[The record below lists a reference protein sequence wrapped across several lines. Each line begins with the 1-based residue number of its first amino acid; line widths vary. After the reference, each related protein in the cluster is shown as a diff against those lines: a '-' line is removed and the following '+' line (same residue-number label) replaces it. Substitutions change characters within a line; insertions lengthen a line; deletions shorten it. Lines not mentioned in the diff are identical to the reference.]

1 MYITVVHAHIM
12 IPVYLCTGTCV
23 ITLAHTYFYLTF
35 WCVIVDSI
43 TLPSAVVSSRSKD
56 CVVSVMSR
64 MAAAGG
70 IRQIWKLQVFAY
82 FYYGGLSVKKWN
94 FIWEGDPWYEFYS
107 TVKLISSTLTQSAVV
122 LNSSTL
128 TQYAARALYLGFR
141 CMAVSLPLS
150 IIPFSPFAGCEL

>member
-1 MYITVVHAHIM
+1 MCECSEKGRSLLPCYLVLKFGLMYITVVHAHIM

-43 TLPSAVVSSRSKD
+43 TLPSAVDSSRSKD
-56 CVVSVMSR
+56 CVVSVMSL

-82 FYYGGLSVKKWN
+82 FYYGGGFLLRSEILYENVILDTNFNQLLS
-94 FIWEGDPWYEFYS
+94 
-107 TVKLISSTLTQSAVV
+107 
-122 LNSSTL
+122 
-128 TQYAARALYLGFR
+128 
-141 CMAVSLPLS
+141 
-150 IIPFSPFAGCEL
+150 

>member
-1 MYITVVHAHIM
+1 MTDLLHVVCFYLFVEIKLWPLIDAYWCSVSLFVNLCANAVRKAEVCYLVLNLWLMYITVVHAHIM

-43 TLPSAVVSSRSKD
+43 TLPSAVDSSRSKD
-56 CVVSVMSR
+56 CVVSVMSL

-94 FIWEGDPWYEFYS
+94 FIWEGDPWYEF
-107 TVKLISSTLTQSAVV
+107 
-122 LNSSTL
+122 
-128 TQYAARALYLGFR
+128 
-141 CMAVSLPLS
+141 
-150 IIPFSPFAGCEL
+150 